1 MMKALVKKL
10 YRAGLSIAAAESCTG
25 GLIAKEITDVPGS
38 SAVFGLG
45 VVSYSNTAKEAV
57 LGVKAETLEKYGAV
71 SEQTAREM
79 ASAVRA
85 AAGAD
90 IAVSTTGV
98 AGPASAE
105 GKPVG
110 TVYIGI
116 STAEKCYAS
125 AFVFSGNRANIRMLA
140 AKMALNMALLEISA
154 APNIRPYPQ
163 KGSFTAKRGG

>member
-1 MMKALVKKL
+1 
-10 YRAGLSIAAAESCTG
+10 
-25 GLIAKEITDVPGS
+25 
-38 SAVFGLG
+38 
-45 VVSYSNTAKEAV
+45 
-57 LGVKAETLEKYGAV
+57 
-71 SEQTAREM
+71 M

-125 AFVFSGNRANIRMLA
+125 AFVFSGNRANIRRLA

-163 KGSFTAKRGG
+163 KGGFSAKRGG

>member
-71 SEQTAREM
+71 SEQT
-79 ASAVRA
+79 
-85 AAGAD
+85 
-90 IAVSTTGV
+90 
-98 AGPASAE
+98 
-105 GKPVG
+105 
-110 TVYIGI
+110 
-116 STAEKCYAS
+116 
-125 AFVFSGNRANIRMLA
+125 
-140 AKMALNMALLEISA
+140 
-154 APNIRPYPQ
+154 
-163 KGSFTAKRGG
+163 